1 MIFLGYQELLN
12 QVLEHT
18 FCPTGKYDQF
28 QLRDQA
34 DYSDAT
40 ARQKAMQYESA
51 GYRVPQLRQ
60 VNFEQTYGGGNQAPT
75 TQGQPSGGTYQI
87 DQIITKGNKKYRI
100 TGLSDPNDPDVE
112 EVK

>member
-1 MIFLGYQELLN
+1 M
-12 QVLEHT
+12 
-18 FCPTGKYDQF
+18 
-28 QLRDQA
+28 LRDQA

-60 VNFEQTYGGGNQAPT
+60 INFEQTYSGGGQAPAAQPQ
-75 TQGQPSGGTYQI
+75 QGGSRYQMG
-87 DQIITKGNKKYRI
+87 QVITKGNKQYRVV
-100 TGLSDPNDPDVE
+100 GLSNPDDPDVE